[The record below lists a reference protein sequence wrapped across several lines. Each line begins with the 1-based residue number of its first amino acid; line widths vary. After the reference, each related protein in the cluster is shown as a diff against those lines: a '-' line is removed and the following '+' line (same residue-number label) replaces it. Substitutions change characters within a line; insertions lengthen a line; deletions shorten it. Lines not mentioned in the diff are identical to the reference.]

1 MGEMMVYACR
11 RDGDQI
17 CYGRPKHGDGSWPLR
32 FMSPGSPPTMTAFA
46 LSCATSVALVAG
58 FLCLVAAV
66 PLSVVRAVAGA
77 ALPDDLHIR
86 SDGLT
91 LAALTL
97 AASLCGMALW
107 FAFYAALQRAWS
119 LAWILLCPLG
129 GVAILAAVGLW
140 GYVEGEDRAPFYQ
153 PRAVGDATRGLIS
166 VGFGMIFAPFLAA
179 IPGWIV
185 ALYFHRIQSLSCLL
199 ELALAVGYSTL
210 IAGRVLVWW
219 TSPVSTIT
227 SVFLARLDEAVEQAA
242 AKGQVFAFDR
252 TAPARLWSGD
262 QELDD
267 DELAHLNFRLAFRSV
282 HAGDAAPSRSA
293 ASSPPRSSKPLTRSD
308 TLTAGVS
315 FRPRPWLAPPKEA
328 GRLTWLRR
336 ATWLR
341 RTGGCSGSTSKTW
354 AAPPHIT
361 QRRSGSRTFS
371 WWDCRSWS
379 WWAWPLFRWWSTSG
393 SLRPA
398 LWSPP
403 ERRFPPCS
411 CLCSRQGSGSGR
423 SPGLAPATAAW
434 SPTPRPTESVSKA
447 ARDPSGFVDPSG
459 GWAATPPFSLL
470 AG

>member
-227 SVFLARLDEAVEQAA
+227 SVFLARLDEALEQAA

-282 HAGDAAPSRSA
+282 HAGDAARTLEVRRLLA
-293 ASSPPRSSKPLTRSD
+293 AEVEQAFD
-308 TLTAGVS
+308 
-315 FRPRPWLAPPKEA
+315 
-328 GRLTWLRR
+328 
-336 ATWLR
+336 
-341 RTGGCSGSTSKTW
+341 
-354 AAPPHIT
+354 
-361 QRRSGSRTFS
+361 
-371 WWDCRSWS
+371 
-379 WWAWPLFRWWSTSG
+379 
-393 SLRPA
+393 
-398 LWSPP
+398 P
-403 ERRFPPCS
+403 ERHADGWCVFPAATVAGAS
-411 CLCSRQGSGSGR
+411 QGSGTVDVAAAGDVAAADGR
-423 SPGLAPATAAW
+423 LFRFDVEDLGGAAPHHAEAVRVSNLLLVGLPIMELVGLAFV
-434 SPTPRPTESVSKA
+434 SVVVNLWILET
-447 ARDPSGFVDPSG
+447 GFVVATGETLPTVLMFVFSAGFRVWSQSG
-459 GWAATPPFSLL
+459 PGARHRRVVANTKTHRKRE
-470 AG
+470 